1 MKAYSWAVMMAAM
14 TVLQLVGYWDSLRE
28 DRLVAKW
35 DALMDTAWD
44 VMTVEMMAV

>member
-1 MKAYSWAVMMAAM
+1 MMAAM
-14 TVLQLVGYWDSLRE
+14 TVLQLVACWDSWRE

-44 VMTVEMMAV
+44 AMTAEMMVE